1 MPKLNVQDLN
11 VAGRRVLVRVDFNV
25 PLDGEGRI
33 TDESRILASLP
44 TIDWL
49 LERGARVVLCSHLG
63 RPKGKADPAMSLRPV
78 AKRLSDLLARPVA
91 FLDECV
97 GEKVEKTVAIMK
109 DGDCLLLENVRFHTA
124 EEKNDPVFAKKL
136 AACAEFFVNDAF
148 GSAHR
153 AHASTEGV
161 THFVQKSAAGFL
173 LQKELRYLGDELA
186 HPARPFVAILG
197 GAKVSDK
204 IAVIESLLHK
214 ADALLIGGAMAYT
227 FLRAQKIPTGDSL
240 VEEDRLETSRRVL
253 DLAAKMNKR
262 IFLPVDHV
270 VARRVV
276 TDRLDKKGKKIV
288 EFQDVQTTAVAAI
301 DEGLC
306 GVDIGPNTVRAY
318 AAVVAEAKTVFWNGP
333 MGIFENQAFAKGTFD
348 MAQAV
353 AASGVRSI
361 VGGGDSVKA
370 VNKSG
375 LAEKI
380 TFLSTGGGA
389 SLEFLEGKTLPGV
402 AALHER

>member
-109 DGDCLLLENVRFHTA
+109 DGDCLLLENVRFHAA

-136 AACAEFFVNDAF
+136 AAYAEFFVNDAF

-353 AASGVRSI
+353 AASGARSI

-375 LAEKI
+375 LAGKI

>member
-33 TDESRILASLP
+33 TDESRIRASLP

-63 RPKGKADPAMSLRPV
+63 RPKGRADPAMSLRPV
-78 AKRLSDLLARPVA
+78 AKRLSELLARPVA

-97 GEKVEKTVAIMK
+97 GEKVEKTVEIMK
-109 DGDCLLLENVRFHTA
+109 DGDCLLLENVRFHEA
-124 EEKNDPVFAKKL
+124 EEKNDPAFAKRL
-136 AACAEFFVNDAF
+136 AGRAEFFVNDAF

-161 THFVQKSAAGFL
+161 TRFVQKSAAGFL

-186 HPARPFVAILG
+186 QPARPFVAILG

-214 ADALLIGGAMAYT
+214 ADSLLIGGAMAYT

-253 DLAAKMNKR
+253 DLAASMNKR
-262 IFLPVDHV
+262 VFLPVDHV

-276 TDRLDKKGKKIV
+276 TDKLDKKGKKIV
-288 EFQDVQTTAVAAI
+288 EFQDAQAAECAAI
-301 DEGLC
+301 GEGLC

-318 AAVVAEAKTVFWNGP
+318 AAVIANAKTVFWNGP

-348 MAQAV
+348 VAHAV
-353 AASGVRSI
+353 AASGARSI

-375 LAEKI
+375 LADKI

-389 SLEFLEGKTLPGV
+389 SLEFLEGKILPGV
-402 AALHER
+402 AALNDQ

>member
-109 DGDCLLLENVRFHTA
+109 DGDCLLLENVRFHAA

-136 AACAEFFVNDAF
+136 AAYAEFFVNDAF

-301 DEGLC
+301 DGGLC

-333 MGIFENQAFAKGTFD
+333 MGIFENTAFAKGTFD

-353 AASGVRSI
+353 AASGARSI

-375 LAEKI
+375 LAGKI